1 MNDTISQWNN
11 AALKYTEDQENSEYV
26 ESNKKIVMNRFKHFN
41 GEKVLDLGCGYGFF
55 TDYFRSIGANAAG
68 IDGSEK
74 MIEIAKECYPMTDFS
89 VMDITKPMDFEN
101 GRFDMVF
108 SNQVFMDVENI
119 DFVFSECGRLLKTGG
134 ILYYSIVH
142 PAFYDCHWLK
152 DENGYGYAKAI
163 EKYIEPYQFTNEFW
177 GETNHFHRPLSYYL
191 NIAAK
196 NGFMLKEVCEPV
208 SYDGKNK
215 NSDLPLFF
223 FAEYKKS
230 EVL

>member
-1 MNDTISQWNN
+1 MNDLIAQWNN
-11 AALKYTEDQENSEYV
+11 AAIKYTEDQEKSEYV
-26 ESNKKIVMNRFKHFN
+26 ESNKKIVMNRFAHFN
-41 GEKVLDLGCGYGFF
+41 GEKILDLGCGYGFF
-55 TDYFRSIGANAAG
+55 TDYFRSIGANVVG
-68 IDGSEK
+68 IDASQK
-74 MIEIAKECYPMTDFS
+74 MIEIAKERYPMTDFL

-101 GRFDMVF
+101 RRFDMVF

-119 DFVFSECGRLLKTGG
+119 DFVFSECNRLLKTSG

-142 PAFYDCHWLK
+142 PAFYDGRWLN
-152 DENGYGYAKAI
+152 DENRYCYAKAI
-163 EKYIEPYQFTNEFW
+163 GKYIEPYQFKNEFW

-196 NGFMLKEVCEPV
+196 NGLMLKEVIEPV

-223 FAEYKKS
+223 FAEYLKFNG
-230 EVL
+230 